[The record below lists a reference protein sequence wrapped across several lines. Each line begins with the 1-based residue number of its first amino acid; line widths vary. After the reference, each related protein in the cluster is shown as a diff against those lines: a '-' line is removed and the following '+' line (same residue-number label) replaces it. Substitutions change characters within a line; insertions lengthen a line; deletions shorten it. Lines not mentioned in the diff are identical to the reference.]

1 MENQDQTQASTTCES
16 SVDVS
21 REGESQQLIAD
32 DTKKVVIY
40 GGNGFVGTHVAHAL
54 LNKGVCTACL
64 SRSGHKPLH
73 LKDQKW
79 SESVRWCKGNALEP
93 DTKLLERVHGM
104 IALVGSAPLPTTS
117 REAYEAQVIANGE
130 TNASAIKAAGEA
142 GIKRIILVGA
152 KLPFFLQS
160 DRFGYAKGKRIA
172 MEAARAFS
180 ELSNEHRAVV
190 LQPGMIFGKRF
201 LKSGKSVSLDTFF
214 KPLSYIM
221 PWQFVCVNRLAE
233 RVACEMM
240 CDDSSRGQFIVIK
253 NSQI

>member
-1 MENQDQTQASTTCES
+1 MGNQDQIQTPPSSEGIIDASPDCES
-16 SVDVS
+16 Q
-21 REGESQQLIAD
+21 GLMAD
-32 DTKKVVIY
+32 DMKKVVIY
-40 GGNGFVGTHVAHAL
+40 GGNGFVGTHVAQAL
-54 LNKGVCTACL
+54 FNKGVCTACL

-104 IALVGSAPLPTTS
+104 VTLVGSAPMPTSS
-117 REAYEAQVIANGE
+117 REAYDAQVIANGE
-130 TNASAIKAAGEA
+130 TNASAIRAAGEA

-172 MEAARAFS
+172 MEAAKTFS
-180 ELSNEHRAVV
+180 ELSDEHRAVV
-190 LQPGMIFGKRF
+190 LQPGVIFGKRF
-201 LKSGKSVSLDTFF
+201 LKSGKSVSLDTFC
-214 KPLSYIM
+214 KPLSFIM